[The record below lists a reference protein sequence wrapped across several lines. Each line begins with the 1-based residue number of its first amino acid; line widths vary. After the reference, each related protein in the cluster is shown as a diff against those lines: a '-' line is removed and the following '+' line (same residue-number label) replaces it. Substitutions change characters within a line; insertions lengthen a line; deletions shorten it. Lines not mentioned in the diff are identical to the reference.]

1 MDNTNNLADLCLKYD
16 IRIPQNILNN
26 ISFNLNNSIHMNN
39 HISFLIEKSNKSI
52 LCYGFNYYLKSD
64 KFPFSLH
71 SEINTINKYYK
82 KRLTK
87 PMIKSKKILLIVKVS
102 KTGVIGH
109 SRPCKNCANFILN
122 NYHNINLNKI
132 YYSNKNNILEELSRD
147 NLLYEKFTI
156 SSGFRKS
163 YRGSK
168 IE

>member
-1 MDNTNNLADLCLKYD
+1 
-16 IRIPQNILNN
+16 
-26 ISFNLNNSIHMNN
+26 
-39 HISFLIEKSNKSI
+39 
-52 LCYGFNYYLKSD
+52 
-64 KFPFSLH
+64 
-71 SEINTINKYYK
+71 
-82 KRLTK
+82 
-87 PMIKSKKILLIVKVS
+87 MIKSKKILLIVKVS

-122 NYHNINLNKI
+122 NYNNINLNKI

>member
-82 KRLTK
+82 KR
-87 PMIKSKKILLIVKVS
+87 
-102 KTGVIGH
+102 
-109 SRPCKNCANFILN
+109 
-122 NYHNINLNKI
+122 
-132 YYSNKNNILEELSRD
+132 
-147 NLLYEKFTI
+147 
-156 SSGFRKS
+156 
-163 YRGSK
+163 
-168 IE
+168 